1 MEFKRRFGIIIVC
14 GIPAIV
20 GSGLL
25 WELSEKWFVVYG
37 YLFLLAA
44 TLLVFL
50 LAPQL
55 KQGLQASSEAVES
68 SPRFYVWLSVLAA
81 LILLAGYALIA
92 SLVLSMEILE
102 FSLQIPWATLVSSY
116 TWLVVAGSGLCI
128 INALGGVFGMH
139 RYEMMSKRIVFL
151 SLTTIMF
158 GLMFILFHLGRPERM
173 PIQNAISPNFRS
185 AIAWMG
191 MLYNIYLVIVV
202 VELWLLIRAD
212 LAERAEQA
220 EGWKRDILRLLAL
233 KDLNDSRLG
242 GILQKMRLD
251 RLLYHPRLH
260 RILDDPRL
268 PRITATMAFIT
279 GVAAL
284 TMLGSVFAH
293 AEARALWYGPYYPIY
308 FLVSALFTGYGV
320 LLAATI
326 ITYRVKGEEMSSESK
341 ALMFEMAQVLA
352 LLLAVGFALTSYRLV
367 TGLFDPL
374 RQGPTLFILKGPLS
388 PAFWI
393 FEVGIMSV
401 LPSFILLRAA
411 KKKSLGGVLAG
422 SLMVLVGAFVMR
434 YLFLVGGQIYPNTF
448 PRFSADLP
456 TILPSYMPTITE
468 VFLIVGIFSGFL
480 LAYTLGEKFLP
491 LKEEGPEHA

>member
-1 MEFKRRFGIIIVC
+1 
-14 GIPAIV
+14 
-20 GSGLL
+20 
-25 WELSEKWFVVYG
+25 
-37 YLFLLAA
+37 
-44 TLLVFL
+44 
-50 LAPQL
+50 
-55 KQGLQASSEAVES
+55 
-68 SPRFYVWLSVLAA
+68 
-81 LILLAGYALIA
+81 
-92 SLVLSMEILE
+92 
-102 FSLQIPWATLVSSY
+102 
-116 TWLVVAGSGLCI
+116 
-128 INALGGVFGMH
+128 
-139 RYEMMSKRIVFL
+139 
-151 SLTTIMF
+151 
-158 GLMFILFHLGRPERM
+158 
-173 PIQNAISPNFRS
+173 
-185 AIAWMG
+185 
-191 MLYNIYLVIVV
+191 
-202 VELWLLIRAD
+202 
-212 LAERAEQA
+212 
-220 EGWKRDILRLLAL
+220 LAL

-367 TGLFDPL
+367 TGLLDPL

-393 FEVGIMSV
+393 FEVGLMSV

-448 PRFSADLP
+448 PRLSQDLP

-480 LAYTLGEKFLP
+480 LAYTLGERFLP

>member
-1 MEFKRRFGIIIVC
+1 MELKRRFGIIIVC

-151 SLTTIMF
+151 SLTTILF

-202 VELWLLIRAD
+202 VE
-212 LAERAEQA
+212 
-220 EGWKRDILRLLAL
+220 
-233 KDLNDSRLG
+233 
-242 GILQKMRLD
+242 
-251 RLLYHPRLH
+251 
-260 RILDDPRL
+260 
-268 PRITATMAFIT
+268 
-279 GVAAL
+279 
-284 TMLGSVFAH
+284 
-293 AEARALWYGPYYPIY
+293 
-308 FLVSALFTGYGV
+308 
-320 LLAATI
+320 
-326 ITYRVKGEEMSSESK
+326 TYSS
-341 ALMFEMAQVLA
+341 
-352 LLLAVGFALTSYRLV
+352 
-367 TGLFDPL
+367 
-374 RQGPTLFILKGPLS
+374 
-388 PAFWI
+388 
-393 FEVGIMSV
+393 
-401 LPSFILLRAA
+401 
-411 KKKSLGGVLAG
+411 
-422 SLMVLVGAFVMR
+422 
-434 YLFLVGGQIYPNTF
+434 
-448 PRFSADLP
+448 
-456 TILPSYMPTITE
+456 
-468 VFLIVGIFSGFL
+468 
-480 LAYTLGEKFLP
+480 
-491 LKEEGPEHA
+491 